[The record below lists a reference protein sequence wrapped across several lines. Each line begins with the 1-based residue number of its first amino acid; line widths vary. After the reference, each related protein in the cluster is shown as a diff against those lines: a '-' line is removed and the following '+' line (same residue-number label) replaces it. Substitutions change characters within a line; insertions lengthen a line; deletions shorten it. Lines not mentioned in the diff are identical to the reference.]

1 MQRRMSVVA
10 ALILGMAL
18 AGSAVSAVHAQN
30 EKKKTKPDRVA
41 GTVEVLN
48 KESKTIV
55 VKATGGNAD
64 KQVVYDDNTKF
75 TKDNKP
81 GKLEDVQN
89 GVRIICL
96 GTLNDKGQLMASRVD
111 VRPLH

>member
-18 AGSAVSAVHAQN
+18 AGSAVSVINAQ
-30 EKKKTKPDRVA
+30 KKTKPDRVA
-41 GTVEVLN
+41 GTVEILN

-55 VKATGGNAD
+55 VKATGGDVD

-81 GKLEDVQN
+81 ASLDDVQN

-96 GTLNDKGQLMASRVD
+96 GKLNDKGQLMASRVD